1 MNPTGHPV
9 HRPTINQP
17 SHAIKGLR
25 GRRWSA
31 ASTGLPTA
39 SHPHRGKLR
48 AGRPARKRPNPC
60 RNFTMQLVLLRRC
73 MYRTARVVL
82 CQPAG
87 VTTAPCRI
95 DPTGL
100 PEQAL
105 NLLLLAVSPSGTR
118 KTMTKSHALRSQAVA
133 PTTWNPAA
141 RTTPR
146 CPFTIRHQPPI
157 ANRQSPDPPKRSRL
171 PNDNRPATAHLL
183 PPAAAMSPP
192 AGTPFVTGTSSRIKA
207 RRQTRFCVAPAT

>member
-1 MNPTGHPV
+1 
-9 HRPTINQP
+9 
-17 SHAIKGLR
+17 
-25 GRRWSA
+25 
-31 ASTGLPTA
+31 
-39 SHPHRGKLR
+39 
-48 AGRPARKRPNPC
+48 
-60 RNFTMQLVLLRRC
+60 MQLVLLRRC

-141 RTTPR
+141 RTIPR
-146 CPFTIRHQPPI
+146 CPFIIRRQSST
-157 ANRQSPDPPKRSRL
+157 ANRQPSNPPQRSRL

-207 RRQTRFCVAPAT
+207 RRQMHFCVAPAAQHNRPPFRRQPASGHPARLLCKRLAVKRWRLFPIPPPARMACDFHDAPWPPPSG